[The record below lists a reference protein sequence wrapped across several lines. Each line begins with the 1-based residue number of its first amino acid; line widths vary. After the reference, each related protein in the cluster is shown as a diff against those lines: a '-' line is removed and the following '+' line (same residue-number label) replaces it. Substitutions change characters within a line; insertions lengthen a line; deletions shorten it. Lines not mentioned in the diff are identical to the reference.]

1 MFHILILISALF
13 LDIFILNPSFR
24 DIFIIKI
31 FYIKRALIALL
42 IKMFILYNLDNA
54 QILNLFLIFAI
65 MIYQLLTLIP
75 WMIHIF
81 ILIHLKGD
89 FLRYFLDFKIVG
101 VNCIILKY
109 TVFNFMRLIIE
120 IVFNIDVYTFSNP
133 SIWHLRDFF
142 LFRFQL

>member
-1 MFHILILISALF
+1 MISLSYRFLAIMFHILILFSALF
-13 LDIFILNPSFR
+13 LDIFILNSSFR

-31 FYIKRALIALL
+31 FDIKRALIALL

-81 ILIHLKGD
+81 ILIHLKGH

-101 VNCIILKY
+101 VDCIILKY
-109 TVFNFMRLIIE
+109 TVFNFMRLIVE
-120 IVFNIDVYTFSNP
+120 IVFNIDV
-133 SIWHLRDFF
+133 
-142 LFRFQL
+142 